1 MPVEGIFLQAA
12 KRYRGQSAAEPSNN
26 QLELFSDIMQS
37 MEEGLRKSKKV
48 KRGDTLEKA
57 DVDGAWLTAY
67 SRIARRRRDE
77 KDMGVT
83 RYSYELAP
91 GVRV

>member
-1 MPVEGIFLQAA
+1 V
-12 KRYRGQSAAEPSNN
+12 
-26 QLELFSDIMQS
+26 
-37 MEEGLRKSKKV
+37 KKK
-48 KRGDTLEKA
+48 KRGTTLKEA

-67 SRIARRRRDE
+67 ARVDRRFRGD

-91 GVRV
+91 GGSPFAGN